1 MKRLI
6 DLHPEGILIAD
17 EDGNLPLHL
26 ACKSGSVTI
35 TYQLLHLTYS
45 SRKNGK
51 TIKRMEEQRPQ
62 KREIIEKLKKKDNDR
77 KRSLILQTL
86 ETK

>member
-35 TYQLLHLTYS
+35 TYQLLHLAYS

-51 TIKRMEEQRPQ
+51 IIKRMEEQRPQ
-62 KREIIEKLKKKDNDR
+62 KREIIEKLKKKDDDR